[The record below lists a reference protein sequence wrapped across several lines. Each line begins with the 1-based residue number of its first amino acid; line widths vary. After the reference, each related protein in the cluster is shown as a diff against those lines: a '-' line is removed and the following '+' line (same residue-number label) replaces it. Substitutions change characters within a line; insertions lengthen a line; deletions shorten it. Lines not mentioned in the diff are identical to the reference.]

1 MDWYPLWNSLRIA
14 LISCAAV
21 FFLGIFAAYYIARL
35 PRVIKGVLDV
45 LLTLPMVLPPTV
57 VGYFLL
63 LLFGAKRP
71 LGIFFMQHFGVKLVM
86 NWYSAIFASIVVAF
100 PLMYRTAR
108 GAFESFDET
117 LAWSAQTLG
126 QSDTWIFW
134 RVRMPACRQG
144 ILAGTVLAFAR
155 ALGEYGAT
163 SMIAG
168 YTPGKTATI
177 ATTVY
182 QLWRTNDELGAMRGC
197 WGYRHFG
204 GGAAGGEP
212 AGEKT
217 ESGCP
222 EMSLEINIEK
232 KLDGFTL
239 RAAFTAGNTSTALL
253 GASGCGK
260 SMTLRCIA
268 GIVKPDRGR
277 IVLDGRVLFDSD
289 RHIDLPPQQRGVGL
303 LFQNYALFPNMTV
316 EQNILCGLK
325 TEKDPAAR
333 RAACAEM
340 LRTMRLEE
348 LAKRYPAQLSGGQQ
362 QRAALARILV
372 GKPRILMLDEPF
384 SALDSYLREEVEG
397 EVGSLLANF
406 AGTALLVTHN
416 RDEAYRLCKEMIVL
430 NEGQV
435 LRTGSTKAVFADPQS
450 IAAARLTGCKNILPC
465 TPLDSHTVRL
475 DGWNTTLRL
484 ALPVPA
490 GCTAV
495 GIRAHDFTRCA
506 ADAPNAIPVKAVST
520 SENPFDWT
528 LICTP
533 PEGTAQLWWKVSKKS
548 LCSAAPA
555 APQHLCAAPESIMPL
570 KD

>member
-1 MDWYPLWNSLRIA
+1 
-14 LISCAAV
+14 
-21 FFLGIFAAYYIARL
+21 
-35 PRVIKGVLDV
+35 
-45 LLTLPMVLPPTV
+45 
-57 VGYFLL
+57 
-63 LLFGAKRP
+63 
-71 LGIFFMQHFGVKLVM
+71 
-86 NWYSAIFASIVVAF
+86 
-100 PLMYRTAR
+100 
-108 GAFESFDET
+108 
-117 LAWSAQTLG
+117 
-126 QSDTWIFW
+126 
-134 RVRMPACRQG
+134 
-144 ILAGTVLAFAR
+144 
-155 ALGEYGAT
+155 
-163 SMIAG
+163 
-168 YTPGKTATI
+168 
-177 ATTVY
+177 
-182 QLWRTNDELGAMRGC
+182 
-197 WGYRHFG
+197 
-204 GGAAGGEP
+204 
-212 AGEKT
+212 
-217 ESGCP
+217 
-222 EMSLEINIEK
+222 MSLEVNIEK

-239 RAAFTAGNTSTALL
+239 RAAFAAGNTSTALL

-277 IVLDGRVLFDSD
+277 IVLDGRVLFDSA

-316 EQNILCGLK
+316 EQNLLCGLK
-325 TEKDPAAR
+325 AEKDPTAR

-340 LRTMRLEE
+340 LRAMQLEE

-362 QRAALARILV
+362 QRTALARILV

-397 EVGSLLANF
+397 EVGSLLASF

-435 LRTGSTKAVFADPQS
+435 LRAGTTKAVFADPQS

-475 DGWNTTLRL
+475 DGWDTTLRL

-495 GIRAHDFTRCA
+495 GIRAHDFTPCT

-520 SENPFDWT
+520 SENPFDWN
-528 LICTP
+528 LICTS
-533 PEGTAQLWWKVSKKS
+533 PEGTAQLWWKVGKTS
-548 LCSAAPA
+548 LSAA
-555 APQHLCAAPESIMPL
+555 APKPPQYLCAAPESIMPL
-570 KD
+570 KG